1 MDAALMSPPLSA
13 TTCPVI
19 VPVSVAWATVMAVV
33 VAALTG
39 PTKKAT
45 AIIEASAARI
55 NVRTLCDAPSG
66 KYGKAAGDKTRPGL
80 LEKTREPGSG
90 LLKNTEGACLTRSSF
105 VNTCTQIY
113 E

>member
-1 MDAALMSPPLSA
+1 
-13 TTCPVI
+13 
-19 VPVSVAWATVMAVV
+19 MAEV